1 MYQIDNEMFRI
12 LRAQIRVL
20 EPVPT
25 VTPFQDATMG
35 PFNVFGLSILT
46 IEDEDGNTG
55 EAPVFNTYINILEKC
70 FFPILFH
77 SGNLPYKQ
85 LYTLLYWSIRNEGF
99 RGQAAALLGQLDMA
113 LHDLA
118 ARRTGQP
125 LYRYLNA
132 TRNWVRMYGSGGG
145 TNYSLQELETEIGR
159 FLDAGAD
166 CIKIKIGRNFG
177 TRMAEDIERIR
188 FVRQLIGNDTRLA
201 VDANQIWTS
210 AQTLDF
216 VDKVAGL
223 DIAWLEEPIHS
234 AAYAEI
240 EKLCKRSPIKIAYGE
255 SERTAKM
262 FPALVNAG
270 VTHLQPVPTQLGGI
284 QEWQEVRDLAQK
296 HQLDFSSGGYSL
308 YTASLLTTAP
318 ETWPVEY
325 LYSIMYGLEQY
336 FMVHP
341 QWKDGRFILP
351 DIEGLPLRIDWD
363 YWKQKHKIIMHRTW
377 RKDDVKK
384 YEPAVNM

>member
-1 MYQIDNEMFRI
+1 MYQIDNEVFRI
-12 LRAQIRVL
+12 TRAQIRVL

-35 PFNVFGLSILT
+35 PFNHFGLSILT
-46 IEDEDGNTG
+46 LEAEDGHIG
-55 EAPVFNTYINILEKC
+55 EAPVFNTYMNILEKC
-70 FFPILFH
+70 LFPILFH
-77 SGNLPYKQ
+77 SGNLPYKK

-99 RGQAAALLGQLDMA
+99 RGQAAALLGQVDMA

-118 ARRTGQP
+118 ARRNRMP
-125 LYRYLNA
+125 LYRYLNGN
-132 TRNWVRMYGSGGG
+132 RNWVRMYGSGGG
-145 TNYSLQELETEIGR
+145 TNYSLKELETEISR
-159 FLDAGAD
+159 FLEMGAD
-166 CIKIKIGRNFG
+166 CIKIKIGSNFG
-177 TRMAEDIERIR
+177 TGMTEDIERVR
-188 FVRQLIGNDTRLA
+188 FVRQLIGSHVQLA
-201 VDANQIWTS
+201 VDANQIWTLDQ
-210 AQTLDF
+210 ALDF
-216 VDKVAGL
+216 VNKIASL

-240 EKLCKRSPIKIAYGE
+240 EQLCKRSSIKIAYGE

-270 VTHLQPVPTQLGGI
+270 VAHLQPVPTQLGGI

-308 YTASLLTTAP
+308 YTAALLTTAP
-318 ETWPVEY
+318 EEWPVEY
-325 LYSIMYGLEQY
+325 LYAIMYSLEQY
-336 FMVHP
+336 FMVRP
-341 QWKDGRFILP
+341 QWENGRFILP

-363 YWKQKHKIIMHRTW
+363 YWKQKQKIIVHRTW
-377 RKDDVKK
+377 TKEDVKK